1 MQQTKGVGLIKVFLT
16 TCTSSVDRVD
26 YFYYAWLWIPW
37 LQLKP
42 VSQRLLIMNFEI
54 KLFVLIIAMG
64 KVKPN
69 EVSDYQGEITNNN
82 NNGRQLPFTVLINW
96 LPRNSSIFC
105 EPIPRIRVFQKGN
118 CSLEFQIWSTIIY
131 ICVTTNSSFGLQSY
145 YIHNLTATSWP
156 VK

>member
-1 MQQTKGVGLIKVFLT
+1 MHFWRNSNFSADTFIKVYFLAKKN
-16 TCTSSVDRVD
+16 CHSVRKILYLIILDGNTAIWTN
-26 YFYYAWLWIPW
+26 F
-37 LQLKP
+37 KP
-42 VSQRLLIMNFEI
+42 LENGSVTFESFLYLIGFLVFL
-54 KLFVLIIAMG
+54 LFVLIIAMG

-82 NNGRQLPFTVLINW
+82 NNGRELQFTVLINW

-131 ICVTTNSSFGLQSY
+131 QCY
-145 YIHNLTATSWP
+145 YKN
-156 VK
+156 